1 MNVWGKVFL
10 GITIVLAVVDA
21 YLATLLLGHRAHWQR
36 QIETAQTDYEQTHES
51 LVTTRDRV
59 QTLELEVNRIQDTW
73 GQYWSVPQGRPLN
86 AQAGSF
92 VISGG
97 AALGLPQPPASGP
110 APIVYLFSEEADGT
124 SKFLGGFRLSDVQAD
139 QAAGQIP
146 HQPPMPPEIAAIQ
159 QYAGTPLRVRET
171 VPSAWRSALGDFYA
185 QYAVAEQNLSFQANQ
200 LQIQTAE
207 LAKSQAILDQRL
219 AELNGDPQPPE
230 GASQEVID
238 GLVLTIRKEE
248 TARNAALQ
256 VLDGL
261 RHDYARKTNDLNNQ
275 VAGNKG
281 TVATLPGYE
290 QSLEKPPV
298 RDREGLQTTS
308 RESSPQ

>member
-10 GITIVLAVVDA
+10 GLTIVLAAADA
-21 YLATLLLGHRAHWQR
+21 YLAALLLGHRAHWQQ
-36 QIETAQTDYEQTHES
+36 QIEQAQTDYEQTHQS
-51 LVTTRDRV
+51 LLTARDRV
-59 QTLELEVNRIQDTW
+59 QALQLEVNRIQDTW
-73 GQYWSVPQGRPLN
+73 GQYWTVPQGRPLN
-86 AQAGSF
+86 AQVGSF
-92 VISGG
+92 VIDGG

-124 SKFLGGFRLSDVQAD
+124 SRFLGGFRLSDVQAE

-146 HQPPMPPEIAAIQ
+146 HQPPMPPEIAGIQ
-159 QYAGTPLRVRET
+159 QYAGTPIRVREA

-200 LQIQTAE
+200 LQIQTGE

-248 TARNAALQ
+248 TDRNAALQ

-261 RHDYARKTNDLNNQ
+261 RHDYARKTNALNDQ
-275 VAGNKG
+275 VAGNKA

-308 RESSPQ
+308 RETAPQ

>member
-10 GITIVLAVVDA
+10 GFTIVLAAVDA
-21 YLATLLLGHRAHWQR
+21 YLATLLLGHRAHWQQ
-36 QIETAQTDYEQTHES
+36 QIEQAQSDYTQTHES
-51 LVTTRDRV
+51 LVAARERV
-59 QTLELEVNRIQDTW
+59 RNLELDVNRIQDTW
-73 GQYWSVPQGRPLN
+73 GQYWTVPQGRPIN

-92 VISGG
+92 VIEGG
-97 AALGLPQPPASGP
+97 SALGLPQPGGTGP
-110 APIVYLFSEEADGT
+110 APIVYIFTEEGDGT
-124 SKFLGGFRLSDVQAD
+124 SKFLGGFRLSEVQAD
-139 QAAGQIP
+139 YSAGQIP
-146 HQPPMPPEIAAIQ
+146 HQPPMPPEVAGIQ
-159 QYAGTPLRVRET
+159 QYAGTPIRVRET

-256 VLDGL
+256 ALDGL
-261 RHDYARKTNDLNNQ
+261 RHDYVRKTNALNDQ
-275 VAGNKG
+275 VAGNKT
-281 TVATLPGYE
+281 TVAALPGYG

-308 RESSPQ
+308 REASPQ